1 MSSVWLESSACCK
14 IILMR
19 NSKLGLLACHLNAPV
34 GPWVEPQHI
43 ARALREGSVVNVHAG
58 GRTDA
63 VRGLLLTL
71 FIEADPA
78 LILGCAREAGADLQG
93 VNRLYEEAIHDHL
106 PRVKDWERLVA
117 ART

>member
-1 MSSVWLESSACCK
+1 
-14 IILMR
+14 MR
-19 NSKLGLLACHLNAPV
+19 NSKLDLAAGHLNTPV
-34 GPWVEPQHI
+34 GPLVKPEHL
-43 ARALREGSVVNVHAG
+43 ALALREGSVSHVHAG
-58 GRTDA
+58 GRTEA

-78 LILGCAREAGADLQG
+78 LILGCAREAGADLES
-93 VNRLYEEAIHDHL
+93 VNRLYNEAIHDHL